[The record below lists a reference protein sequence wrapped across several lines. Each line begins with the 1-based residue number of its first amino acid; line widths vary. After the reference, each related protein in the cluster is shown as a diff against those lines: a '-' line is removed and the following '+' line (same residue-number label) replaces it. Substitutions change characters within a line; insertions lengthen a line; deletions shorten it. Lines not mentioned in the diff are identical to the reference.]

1 MTILNEPILEMNT
14 CHILFDLGEGGE
26 LDVVRASDSLYDIIG
41 GRERFFNAPFTFLDM
56 VDDKDTARF
65 LTMFDNIND
74 YHTIGSSIFRINL
87 DGRTIWAD
95 AKVRL
100 LEKYEGHR
108 VFFAVID
115 DITKSMEDITK

>member
-1 MTILNEPILEMNT
+1 
-14 CHILFDLGEGGE
+14 
-26 LDVVRASDSLYDIIG
+26 
-41 GRERFFNAPFTFLDM
+41 M
-56 VDDKDTARF
+56 VEEKDTGRF
-65 LTMFDNIND
+65 LTMFDEIND

-115 DITKSMEDITK
+115 DITKSMEEVAKQ